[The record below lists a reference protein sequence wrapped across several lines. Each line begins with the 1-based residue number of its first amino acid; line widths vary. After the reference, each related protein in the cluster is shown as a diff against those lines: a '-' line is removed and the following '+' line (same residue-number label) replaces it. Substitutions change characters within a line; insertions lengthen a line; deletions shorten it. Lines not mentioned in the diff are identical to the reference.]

1 VIADIKEVHMNK
13 SVTIEAYVHEAL
25 QYCTFAVLA
34 TEGEG
39 QPHASL
45 VAITPSDDFKE
56 LIFAT
61 YRSTRKYNNLTKN
74 GKVAVLF
81 ENRCA
86 NNLTKQDITVLTA
99 FGNAEELNNEA
110 FELAFESH
118 VFKHPEQRTFLSSKD
133 CAIFRVKVAAYQL
146 VFGIDDVNWW
156 KINE

>member
-1 VIADIKEVHMNK
+1 MDK
-13 SVTIEAYVHEAL
+13 SGAIEAYVQEAL
-25 QYCTFAVLA
+25 QSCTFAVLA

-56 LIFAT
+56 LVFAT

-86 NNLTKQDITVLTA
+86 NNLRQQDITVLTA
-99 FGNAEELNNEA
+99 LGNAEELNNVE
-110 FELAFESH
+110 FEQALESH
-118 VFKHPEQRTFLSSKD
+118 MFRHPEQRTFLLSKD
-133 CAIFRVKVAAYQL
+133 CAIFRIKVAAYQMVL
-146 VFGIDDVNWW
+146 GIDDVNWW
-156 KINE
+156 KIKE